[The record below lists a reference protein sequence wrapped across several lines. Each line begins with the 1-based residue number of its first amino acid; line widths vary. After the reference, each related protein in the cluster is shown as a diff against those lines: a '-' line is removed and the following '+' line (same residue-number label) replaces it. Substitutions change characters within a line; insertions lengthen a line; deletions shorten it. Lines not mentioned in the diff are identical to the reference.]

1 MYVGIKRKQTQLMNC
16 ELYRLMNL
24 AWEGSLFAD
33 NPNTS
38 ISTDKWREM
47 GKIITG
53 VYQGSEQVNNNSGNS
68 KRHDIALIEHTY
80 DR

>member
-1 MYVGIKRKQTQLMNC
+1 M
-16 ELYRLMNL
+16 
-24 AWEGSLFAD
+24 FAD